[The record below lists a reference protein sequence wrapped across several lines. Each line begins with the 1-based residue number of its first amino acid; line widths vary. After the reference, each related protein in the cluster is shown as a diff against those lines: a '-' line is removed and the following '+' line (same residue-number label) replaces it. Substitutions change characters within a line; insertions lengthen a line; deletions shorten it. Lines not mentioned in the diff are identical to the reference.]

1 MIDEVHQ
8 VVPEANEATAV
19 SFSDHSNRSL
29 RLENLGSRILARR
42 PDVTRIALTAVAGRA
57 SGPVARWIEGD
68 PDAAAVGVRYRSTR
82 QVIGVL
88 EHSPGTSGPLM
99 IDLMNGNPLY
109 LKGTSHPVY
118 LPLLADASPP
128 RAEQPLVGQR

>member
-29 RLENLGSRILARR
+29 RLENLVSRILARR
-42 PDVTRIALTAVAGRA
+42 PDVTRIALTAVAGGA

-68 PDAAAVGVRYRSTR
+68 PDADAVGVRYRSTR

-88 EHSPGTSGPLM
+88 ETSPGTSGDRKRTRL
-99 IDLMNGNPLY
+99 N
-109 LKGTSHPVY
+109 S
-118 LPLLADASPP
+118 SP
-128 RAEQPLVGQR
+128 